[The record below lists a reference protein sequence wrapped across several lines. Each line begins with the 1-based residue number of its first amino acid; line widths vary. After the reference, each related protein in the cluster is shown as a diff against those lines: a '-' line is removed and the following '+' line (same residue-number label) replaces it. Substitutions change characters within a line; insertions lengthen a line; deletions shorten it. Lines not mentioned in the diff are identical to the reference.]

1 MAEILSILTCCTALK
16 FLDLHNCGLKDTE
29 IVAMITENT
38 KVLSVTNLRYL
49 DLSDNSID
57 DEAVDYV
64 ALVIATNVKLEF
76 LNFSTVI

>member
-1 MAEILSILTCCTALK
+1 
-16 FLDLHNCGLKDTE
+16 
-29 IVAMITENT
+29 MITENT

-49 DLSDNSID
+49 DLSDNSIID

-76 LNFSTVI
+76 LKFSTVI